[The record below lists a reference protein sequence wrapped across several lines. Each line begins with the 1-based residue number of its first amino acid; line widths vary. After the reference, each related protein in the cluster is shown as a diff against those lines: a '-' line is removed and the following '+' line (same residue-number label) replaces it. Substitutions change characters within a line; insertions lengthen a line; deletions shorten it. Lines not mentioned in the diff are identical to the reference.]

1 MSFAVFVTIRIK
13 PDFEERF
20 LERMKKQATDS
31 TAYEVGCHAFEVWYS
46 RSSPN
51 VIQLYE
57 IYEDAEDFAKHLES
71 DHFLSFDNEVADMV
85 EEKTV
90 SSFDRLF
97 EP

>member
-1 MSFAVFVTIRIK
+1 MVF
-13 PDFEERF
+13 E
-20 LERMKKQATDS
+20 AH
-31 TAYEVGCHAFEVWYS
+31 CHAFEVWYS

-57 IYEDAEDFAKHLES
+57 IYEDADAFAKHLKS

-85 EEKTV
+85 EEKAVT
-90 SSFDRLF
+90 SFDQLF